1 MNMNELRSLAKE
13 RNLRGY
19 SRLRKAE
26 LINFLRENEPTNASP
41 NLNGD
46 EIKQPIEQPI
56 EQPTEQPLTKR
67 QLKRRR
73 NKASKLS
80 KKSKNLRIE
89 IDDLKSQMD
98 DIEHKISKTSSST
111 SARFKRK
118 KIRSMKREA
127 TKLAE
132 RIIEQ
137 TDKLRTIETQPIHQS
152 LQSSKT
158 NKRIKKKIED
168 LNRKI
173 RRVKGRGKR
182 NLIAKRDALKLQL
195 VDLTSRL
202 IEGAFGGAYSK
213 YRIDGIEGMDY
224 LHSSQRLR
232 IQ

>member
-1 MNMNELRSLAKE
+1 MKELRSLAKE
-13 RNLRGY
+13 HNLRGY
-19 SRLRKAE
+19 SRLRKAD

-46 EIKQPIEQPI
+46 EVEQPIKQPI
-56 EQPTEQPLTKR
+56 EQPLTKR

-73 NKASKLS
+73 SKAAKLS

-89 IDDLKSQMD
+89 FDDLKSHMD

-127 TKLAE
+127 SKIAE
-132 RIIEQ
+132 RIKEQ
-137 TDKLRTIETQPIHQS
+137 TDKLETIETQPIQ
-152 LQSSKT
+152 QSSKT

-173 RRVKGRGKR
+173 RRVKGSGKTKR
-182 NLIAKRDALKLQL
+182 NLK
-195 VDLTSRL
+195 
-202 IEGAFGGAYSK
+202 
-213 YRIDGIEGMDY
+213 
-224 LHSSQRLR
+224 
-232 IQ
+232 